1 MKRKVSQIGP
11 STLMVSLPSKWVKQN
26 NIHKGDEVEVE
37 VGEKE
42 LRIGVDNRPTWSKVE
57 IDITGLDRTSIAFR
71 IRSCYRIGYDEI
83 HVHYKNEIVPH
94 FRINERVNTL
104 SVIHFEV
111 GRLVGLEVVQQ
122 EKGFVM
128 IKDYSSNS
136 IDDFDNSLRRIFL
149 MINSLSKDF
158 IQALS
163 TYDSALLESFERKHD
178 TITKFVSYSLRLL
191 NKRVYHGAHEM
202 AILYH
207 IVDSLDSIVDVY
219 KYAARELL
227 RLKRKSFNQHTKQ
240 VARDISD
247 QICSFYELFYNY
259 NNLTAAKLNENRDAI
274 KTKIKQS
281 LSQLPPY
288 EIFLVTRL
296 ESILEIIWDLMLAT
310 MSLRNK

>member
-1 MKRKVSQIGP
+1 MKRKVSRIGP
-11 STLMVSLPSKWVKQN
+11 STLMVSLPSKWVKEN
-26 NIHKGDEVEVE
+26 NIQKGDEVEVE
-37 VGEKE
+37 IGEKE
-42 LRIGVDNRPTWSKVE
+42 LRIGTERRQKLSKVE
-57 IDITGLDRTSIAFR
+57 IDITGLDRTSIILR

-83 HVHYKNEIVPH
+83 HVHYENDIVPH
-94 FRINERVNTL
+94 FRINQRVSTL

-111 GRLVGLEVVQQ
+111 DRLVGVEVVQQ

-149 MINSLSKDF
+149 MINSLSKEF
-158 IQALS
+158 VQALS
-163 TYDSALLESFERKHD
+163 TYDRTVLESFERKHD

-191 NKRVYHGAHEM
+191 NKKVYPTANEM

-207 IVDSLDSIVDVY
+207 IVDNLDSIVDVY
-219 KYAARELL
+219 KYAARDLL
-227 RLKRKSFNQHTKQ
+227 KLKKKSFHQHTKQ
-240 VARDISD
+240 ITRDISD
-247 QICSFYELFYNY
+247 QIHSFYELFYNY
-259 NNLTAAKLNENRDAI
+259 NNLNVVKLNENREVTKNRI
-274 KTKIKQS
+274 KKS
-281 LSQLPPY
+281 LDQLSPY